1 MILVSNFGTTRQPP
15 SQISHEFNPNFEF
28 LSRMSSLCGI
38 QFSFLF
44 RDGYLIFSLDLLRF
58 DVADLWPKFQFDSLN
73 FEGIIRFEVS
83 FFFPCSSFLPYF
95 RPSFLLFLHR
105 KRREAGGYGW
115 TRYIGTH
122 RSRAAEALQ
131 RSCFFRGY
139 NEDVTYSHAPHL
151 DHTNRHCTTKCAC
164 RCSSQRSKPRPA
176 ARAPGVR
183 AN

>member
-1 MILVSNFGTTRQPP
+1 
-15 SQISHEFNPNFEF
+15 
-28 LSRMSSLCGI
+28 MSSLCGI

-83 FFFPCSSFLPYF
+83 FFPLALHSFLTSV
-95 RPSFLLFLHR
+95 RPSFCSCTG

-139 NEDVTYSHAPHL
+139 NEDATTHTLTPHVSTRASSHTPWRDWEALVCGKRAVPMNTH
-151 DHTNRHCTTKCAC
+151 AC
-164 RCSSQRSKPRPA
+164 VP
-176 ARAPGVR
+176 
-183 AN
+183 

>member
-1 MILVSNFGTTRQPP
+1 MVQPP
-15 SQISHEFNPNFEF
+15 HPPPSPPQNLSRIQPIFEF

-83 FFFPCSSFLPYF
+83 FFSLAL
-95 RPSFLLFLHR
+95 PSFLTSVLPSFCSCTG

-122 RSRAAEALQ
+122 RSHAAEALQ
-131 RSCFFRGY
+131 RSCFFKGTTRMSR
-139 NEDVTYSHAPHL
+139 T
-151 DHTNRHCTTKCAC
+151 HTHHT
-164 RCSSQRSKPRPA
+164 
-176 ARAPGVR
+176 
-183 AN
+183 

>member
-1 MILVSNFGTTRQPP
+1 MILVSNFGTPRQPP

-58 DVADLWPKFQFDSLN
+58 DVAYLWPKFQFDSLN

-83 FFFPCSSFLPYF
+83 FFPLALHSFLTSV
-95 RPSFLLFLHR
+95 RPSFCSCTG

-139 NEDVTYSHAPHL
+139 NEDVMYSHAPHL

>member
-1 MILVSNFGTTRQPP
+1 MPNCFFLPWSKIYLFLAFLGEVLDEFSFVAIGSSFFNGFVDMILVSNFGTTRQPP

-83 FFFPCSSFLPYF
+83 FFPLAL
-95 RPSFLLFLHR
+95 PSFLTSVLPSFCSCTG

-115 TRYIGTH
+115 TR
-122 RSRAAEALQ
+122 
-131 RSCFFRGY
+131 
-139 NEDVTYSHAPHL
+139 
-151 DHTNRHCTTKCAC
+151 
-164 RCSSQRSKPRPA
+164 
-176 ARAPGVR
+176 
-183 AN
+183 